1 MAKAN
6 LVLPDG
12 TKVNIEGTADEVAVL
27 LGKFSAPEPSST
39 GGATG
44 KKKAKK
50 KRKKAATGTGGNAGK
65 KQEGPTSLVTEL
77 VEEGYFKAKRTLGDI
92 QKKLEERGHIY
103 AQTSISPALTRLTRK
118 RTIRRIKEKKGWV
131 YVK

>member
-12 TKVNIEGTADEVAVL
+12 TKVNIEGTSEEVAFL
-27 LGKFSAPEPSST
+27 LGKFSMQESNDKLNST
-39 GGATG
+39 TTS
-44 KKKAKK
+44 KAKK
-50 KRKKAATGTGGNAGK
+50 KRKRLTSNGEKSSK
-65 KQEGPTSLVTEL
+65 KQIGPTSLIIEL
-77 VEEGYFKAKRTLGDI
+77 VEEGYFKTKRTIADI

-103 AQTSISPALTRLTRK
+103 AQTSISPQLTRMTRK
-118 RTIRRIKEKKGWV
+118 RIIRRIKENKAWV

>member
-6 LVLPDG
+6 LILPDG
-12 TKVNIEGTADEVAVL
+12 TRVDIEGTADEVAIL
-27 LGKFSAPEPSST
+27 LARFSTQETIGT
-39 GGATG
+39 GRAMVKNKTN
-44 KKKAKK
+44 K
-50 KRKKAATGTGGNAGK
+50 KRRKANIGKGGGSSK
-65 KQEGPTSLVTEL
+65 KQDGPTSLVTEL
-77 VEEGYFKAKRTLGDI
+77 VEEGYFKTKRTLGDI
-92 QKKLEERGHIY
+92 QKKLEEMGHIY

>member
-12 TKVNIEGTADEVAVL
+12 TTVNIEGSAEEVAAL
-27 LGKFSAPEPSST
+27 LAKCSVPESSSPSRT
-39 GGATG
+39 TG
-44 KKKAKK
+44 KDRKK
-50 KRKKAATGTGGNAGK
+50 KSGAATSRNSNK
-65 KQEGPTSLVTEL
+65 KRPGGPTSLVGEL
-77 VEEGYFKAKRTLGDI
+77 ATEGYFKAKRTIGDI

-103 AQTSISPALTRLTRK
+103 AQTSISPVLTRLTRK

-131 YVK
+131 YVN

>member
-1 MAKAN
+1 VAKAN

-27 LGKFSAPEPSST
+27 MTKFSSSEPSST
-39 GGATG
+39 GSTT
-44 KKKAKK
+44 KKRKTKK
-50 KRKKAATGTGGNAGK
+50 KRTKNTSSGGGANK

-77 VEEGYFKAKRTLGDI
+77 VEEGFFKAKRTIGDI

>member
-6 LVLPDG
+6 LILPDG

-27 LGKFSAPEPSST
+27 LGKLSAQDTIRESKT
-39 GGATG
+39 TT
-44 KKKAKK
+44 KKKTKK
-50 KRKKAATGTGGNAGK
+50 KRKKAAIGNDGGANK

-77 VEEGYFKAKRTLGDI
+77 VGEGYFKAKRTIGDI

-103 AQTSISPALTRLTRK
+103 AQTSISPVLTRLTRK
-118 RTIRRIKEKKGWV
+118 RTIRRIKEKKVWV
-131 YVK
+131 YVN

>member
-12 TKVNIEGTADEVAVL
+12 TTVNIEGTADEVATL
-27 LGKFSAPEPSST
+27 LAKFSAPES
-39 GGATG
+39 GGRSGT
-44 KKKAKK
+44 KNKRKK
-50 KRKKAATGTGGNAGK
+50 KRPAAAGGGDKKPK
-65 KQEGPTSLVTEL
+65 KPDGPTSLVGEL
-77 VEEGYFKAKRTLGDI
+77 ATEGYFKSKRTLGDI

-103 AQTSISPALTRLTRK
+103 AQSSISPILTRLTRK

-131 YVK
+131 YVN

>member
-6 LVLPDG
+6 LILPDG
-12 TKVNIEGTADEVAVL
+12 TKVNIEGSADEVAVL
-27 LGKFSAPEPSST
+27 LEKFSARESSNEDST
-39 GGATG
+39 TT
-44 KKKAKK
+44 KKKSKK
-50 KRKKAATGTGGNAGK
+50 KRKTAATGKGGRTGN

-77 VEEGYFKAKRTLGDI
+77 VNDEYFKTKRTLGDI

-118 RTIRRIKEKKGWV
+118 RVIRRIKEKKVWV